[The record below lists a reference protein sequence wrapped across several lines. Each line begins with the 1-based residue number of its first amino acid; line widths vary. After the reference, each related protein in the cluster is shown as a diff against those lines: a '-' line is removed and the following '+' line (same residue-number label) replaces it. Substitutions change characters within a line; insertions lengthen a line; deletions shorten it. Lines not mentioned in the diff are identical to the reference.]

1 MKKIITV
8 FLFLTL
14 TSCKA
19 QTAFHSTIEFTS
31 DLESFRT
38 LSELK
43 KSLRDVEIIALGE
56 NTHGLGEVFKAK
68 TELVKFLHQEMG
80 FNLVLFESGFGDG
93 ALAWEQL
100 DSLSSTEFTSY
111 FSSNFY
117 YNSEEIRELV
127 EYVKSQ
133 KKNLKL
139 QGFDSQPQQ
148 NYLIKRMTEI
158 AQPLD
163 SVLAKSVMLEMR
175 NFNNLYQFENAKDT
189 LAFNKQRDVFKAF
202 LTDYDAF
209 LDQNEQELY
218 TSGTTKDEIE
228 AIKKSNEIFIKTYSN
243 IEIGSMMGWPAS
255 DNLRD
260 NSMFE
265 TIKWFKEKNPESK
278 IIIWAQNSHIEN
290 KTKPNYNVN
299 WMGHSLKETYGNKYY
314 SIGAFVYSGKN
325 LSYNGTFDF
334 EHNDKKYLAYH
345 LNQFNKDRFVLDLSN
360 YDKVDFTSQLLL
372 GMENNGNTA
381 ESIVKERFDG
391 LLFIKYSD
399 SPKLI
404 LKE

>member
-31 DLESFRT
+31 DLESFGT

-43 KSLRDVEIIALGE
+43 KSLRDVEVIALGE

-117 YNSEEIRELV
+117 YNSEEIKELV

-148 NYLIKRMTEI
+148 NYLVKRMTEI

-189 LAFNKQRDVFKAF
+189 LSFNKQRDVFKAF

-209 LDQNEQELY
+209 LDQNEQELN
-218 TSGTTKDEIE
+218 TSGTSKDEIE
-228 AIKKSNEIFIKTYSN
+228 AIKKSNEIFINTYSN